1 MAAVG
6 AAGLPRWT
14 GRTPMPELICT
25 TVYQFPEL
33 SEAAKEK
40 AGSWYRELG
49 PHDGW
54 WDAVYEDF
62 ERVCEI
68 LGIRLKTTPR
78 PPHGR
83 RDAGEA
89 LHLVLRLLEPRRW
102 GLLRRLLVPCQGRGR
117 PHPGLCPDGR
127 DAAWHRRPAAGYPA
141 A

>member
-1 MAAVG
+1 
-6 AAGLPRWT
+6 
-14 GRTPMPELICT
+14 MPELICT

-40 AGSWYRELG
+40 ARSWYRELG

-89 LHLVLRLLEPRRW
+89 LHLVLRLLEPGRW

-117 PHPGLCPDGR
+117 PQSLVHNESLRVWDWYLGWSVWASAPGAELSNCSSV
-127 DAAWHRRPAAGYPA
+127 RRVA
-141 A
+141 